1 MQDMRLRVEHQH
13 VAHTIPSSLGR
24 RPIHALPQISIG
36 YVFLSLSPYT
46 NISIF
51 VFNVR
56 TYGCT
61 AKNPPRKSKPGNR
74 TIVCFCSCNDD
85 ANIVKHHPH
94 QVPLSPSSEE
104 DNSVTEMNNCRRLLD
119 KPPLVRFLKR
129 NSLSI

>member
-1 MQDMRLRVEHQH
+1 MICSGGSLQNKVISGKKTNMQDMRLRVDHQH

-36 YVFLSLSPYT
+36 YVFLSLPYT

-61 AKNPPRKSKPGNR
+61 AKKTEKVNLVIEPLFVFAVAMMTLTLS
-74 TIVCFCSCNDD
+74 
-85 ANIVKHHPH
+85 NIIHIKCHCHP
-94 QVPLSPSSEE
+94 V
-104 DNSVTEMNNCRRLLD
+104 RR
-119 KPPLVRFLKR
+119 R
-129 NSLSI
+129 IIQ